1 MQVGSVVPGTAG
13 LNGFVNEGLRSVG
26 GALRRAEYLLFAG
39 GQQVARRNAWDAV
52 CENRRH
58 AADREAT
65 ATALGALA
73 ARTDAAR
80 DSASVLR

>member
-1 MQVGSVVPGTAG
+1 MQVGAVVPGTVG
-13 LNGFVNEGLRSVG
+13 LHGFVNGRLRSVG
-26 GALRRAEYLLFAG
+26 GALRIAEAVLLAG

-58 AADREAT
+58 AADREESEHL
-65 ATALGALA
+65 LGALV

-80 DSASVLR
+80 NSSALR